1 MGEQDSQVV
10 ATLLAAAGLP
20 ADAAEVDDLARTYRS
35 LRAAVDRL
43 YEIGPDVLPAT
54 VYRCAPGEG

>member
-1 MGEQDSQVV
+1 MGEQDAEVV

-20 ADAAEVDDLARTYRS
+20 ADAEEIEHLARSYRS

-43 YEIGPDVLPAT
+43 YEIDADVLPAP
-54 VYRCAPGEG
+54 VYRCVPGDR